1 MRTNWIRRNI
11 DKKNISAKCRLCGE
25 NDETIAHVLSEC
37 KQLAQNEYKKV
48 RHDKIAAAIHWHL
61 SKKYG
66 FQCGEKSYQHFV
78 SKDNSVLENDEV
90 KILWDFSI
98 QTEQKIEHNRP
109 DITIF
114 DKKEKQCYVIDVA
127 WPFDTTIQKK
137 EKEKVD
143 AHTDLKYEILK
154 V

>member
-1 MRTNWIRRNI
+1 M
-11 DKKNISAKCRLCGE
+11 
-25 NDETIAHVLSEC
+25 
-37 KQLAQNEYKKV
+37 

-78 SKDNSVLENDEV
+78 SKDNSVLANDEV

-98 QTEQKIEHNRP
+98 QTEQNIEHNRP

-114 DKKEKQCYVIDVA
+114 DKKEKQCYLIDVA
-127 WPFDTTIQKK
+127 CPFDTRIQKK
-137 EKEKVD
+137 EKVD
-143 AHTDLKYEILK
+143 AYTDLKYEGDSHPNSHRNTWNNTKETEEEIGGHWNK
-154 V
+154 DKDY